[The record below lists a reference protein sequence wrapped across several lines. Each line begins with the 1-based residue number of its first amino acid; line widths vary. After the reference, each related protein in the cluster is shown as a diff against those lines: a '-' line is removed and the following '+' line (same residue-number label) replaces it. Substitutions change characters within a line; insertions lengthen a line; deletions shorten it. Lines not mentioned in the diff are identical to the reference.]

1 MDSYQPTRESGS
13 FDVTSLINPPPQV
26 FGPYA
31 SGSPTNP
38 IFPRDYF
45 GEEQNGATVEESNEA
60 KRRRIAR
67 VKPASPQS
75 LG

>member
-1 MDSYQPTRESGS
+1 MDPYRPAHEGAS
-13 FDVTSLINPPPQV
+13 FEVPPLINPPPQL

-31 SGSPTNP
+31 SGSPTNA

-45 GEEQNGATVEESNEA
+45 GEEQNGGTVEESNEA

-67 VKPASPQS
+67 V
-75 LG
+75 